1 MYTISCSV
9 TLDCSPGLAHAHL
22 DDLNKQI
29 LKPTR
34 DKRDG
39 VSSKEVKEDIP
50 QPSPAVPVVD
60 QKGDGSQDPKTEPK
74 KTAKKGGV
82 DTVPHVIDH
91 VTKPEVKS
99 VIKPASDEELVAAPS
114 NEWTFKESTCKEVK
128 QPFRMVEVP
137 QVGHMYSFGF
147 RMIVLDP
154 GLEGL
159 YSLFFHSCP
168 NYDLKCPFGC
178 HTKSNLSIDI
188 TEKNNDSYNTVYL
201 SAGEIPLPE
210 IYFALSVIFF
220 ILGFV
225 WVHVVRSKKEEAFK
239 IHYLMALLVFVKAF
253 ALLFHGINFHYIST
267 VGSQIETWAVLYY
280 TTHLLKGA
288 LLFITIV
295 LIGTGWAFIKH
306 ILSDKDKKIFAI
318 VIPLQ
323 VLANVAEII
332 VDESEEGDMKH
343 NMWKEVFI
351 LVDLL
356 CCGCIL
362 FPVVW
367 SIKHLQEAS
376 HIDGK
381 AAINLKKLKLFRRF
395 YVMVVCYIYF
405 TRIIVYLLK
414 ITLPFQYEWM
424 DVFIQHVAILCF
436 FILTGYHFQ
445 PTPQNPYFRLN
456 TFDNDD
462 LEMEEV

>member
-1 MYTISCSV
+1 M
-9 TLDCSPGLAHAHL
+9 AHAHL
-22 DDLNKQI
+22 DDLNEGI

-34 DKRDG
+34 DKRD
-39 VSSKEVKEDIP
+39 VLSPKEVKEGNP
-50 QPSPAVPVVD
+50 QPSPAVAE
-60 QKGDGSQDPKTEPK
+60 KGGDGSQDAKMESK
-74 KTAKKGGV
+74 KTAKKDGV
-82 DTVPHVIDH
+82 DTAAHVVNR
-91 VTKPEVKS
+91 VTEPGVGS
-99 VIKPASDEELVAAPS
+99 GIKPVSDEKLAAPS
-114 NEWTFKESTCKEVK
+114 NEWTFKESTCKVK
-128 QPFRMVEVP
+128 QPFRLIEVP
-137 QVGHMYSFGF
+137 RVEGQVEGHGHMYSFGF

-253 ALLFHGINFHYIST
+253 ALLFHGINFHYISI

-323 VLANVAEII
+323 VLANIAEII

-424 DVFIQHVAILCF
+424 DVFIQHVAILFF